1 MPSYEISAI
10 INRPI
15 ADVFSFV
22 ADFGNASKWMPEVK
36 EMKVLSDGSL
46 GVGAKVREVLRAG
59 PKIKGAYNLEIT
71 EWTPDK
77 AIAMKGSGPGIKSF
91 LGRYQFDAVEGG
103 TRLTTSVT
111 VKLSA
116 FVWLFSWLLTPK
128 MRGDEWRRFEN
139 LKQLLEA
146 PAKLL

>member
-10 INRPI
+10 INRPL
-15 ADVFSFV
+15 AEVFAFV
-22 ADFGNASKWMPEVK
+22 ADFSNASKWMPEVK
-36 EMKVLSDGSL
+36 EMTVVSEGPVSVGSKL
-46 GVGAKVREVLRAG
+46 REVLRAG

-71 EWTPDK
+71 EWTPDS
-77 AIAMKGSGPGIKSF
+77 AIGMKGSGPGIKSF
-91 LGRYQFDAVEGG
+91 AGRYQFEAVEGG

-111 VKLSA
+111 VKLSPI
-116 FVWLFSWLLTPK
+116 VWLFGWLLTPK

-146 PAKLL
+146 SPKHG